1 MESCKGL
8 LTVIFEK
15 APEFML
21 SFAPLCIWNRT
32 RNENVRSLD
41 VIFHVDRFS
50 KGEEKVLKETQSQAN
65 RAYLLLGMSS

>member
-8 LTVIFEK
+8 FTVIFET

-21 SFAPLCIWNRT
+21 SFAPFCIWNRT

-41 VIFHVDRFS
+41 VIFHVDKFS
-50 KGEEKVLKETQSQAN
+50 KGEEKALKEI
-65 RAYLLLGMSS
+65 RARQTEHTFC